1 MILRMG
7 VGCLGFWARLILPFG
22 EIFVR
27 QVDGR
32 SIAASFRDRVDKSV
46 VKVSQ

>member
-22 EIFVR
+22 EDF
-27 QVDGR
+27 R
-32 SIAASFRDRVDKSV
+32 STSGFSKHRRVFRDRVDKLV
-46 VKVSQ
+46 